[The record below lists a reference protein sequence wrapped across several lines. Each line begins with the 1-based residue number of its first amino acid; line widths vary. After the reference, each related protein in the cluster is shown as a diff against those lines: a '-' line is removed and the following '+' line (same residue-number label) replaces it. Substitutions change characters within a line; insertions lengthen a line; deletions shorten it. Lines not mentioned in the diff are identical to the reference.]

1 MRKMNWSKYR
11 RKQAAKPA
19 PTKITEAD
27 LGPLLGQL
35 LYDPLD
41 ERAAPQ
47 DRSLITHVE
56 VVQTKPETLEDPH
69 IPIPTHA
76 QISPVPGK
84 SGYRLL
90 VI

>member
-1 MRKMNWSKYR
+1 MRKMNWSRYR
-11 RKQAAKPA
+11 RKQIAPKPP

-41 ERAAPQ
+41 ERAAAQ
-47 DRSLITHVE
+47 DRSLITNLE

-69 IPIPTHA
+69 IPIPSRA

-84 SGYRLL
+84 S
-90 VI
+90 

>member
-11 RKQAAKPA
+11 TKQIAAKPA
-19 PTKITEAD
+19 PTKITEED

-47 DRSLITHVE
+47 DRSLITDVE
-56 VVQTKPETLEDPH
+56 VIQTKPETLEDPH
-69 IPIPTHA
+69 IPILTHA
-76 QISPVPGK
+76 QISAGA
-84 SGYRLL
+84 R
-90 VI
+90 

>member
-1 MRKMNWSKYR
+1 MRKMNWSKCR
-11 RKQAAKPA
+11 RKHIATKPA
-19 PTKITEAD
+19 PTKITEAE

-47 DRSLITHVE
+47 DRSLITDVE
-56 VVQTKPETLEDPH
+56 SLEDPH
-69 IPIPTHA
+69 IPIPTRA

-84 SGYRLL
+84 SA
-90 VI
+90 